1 MRLQTA
7 EATRDYHLEG
17 LLQITVKGKN
27 FDVTEA
33 LKSHATQK
41 VGKMSRYSDAVI
53 TAEVTLA
60 TERNWHVAEVTLFG
74 KGFDMHIEEKS
85 KDMYNSIDR
94 VVERL
99 ERQLKKQREKV
110 ANHRSGR
117 GEGIKVESGEQ
128 EAPKQ
133 QPNRDGDPYSTD
145 IESVYH
151 FIPQTMTVAA
161 AIKEMEAED
170 FEFLCFNK
178 EDDGKLCIVH
188 KKGRGYGLLVPN
200 LED

>member
-1 MRLQTA
+1 M
-7 EATRDYHLEG
+7 
-17 LLQITVKGKN
+17 QITVKGKN

-53 TAEVTLA
+53 TAEVTLT

-74 KGFDMHIEEKS
+74 RGFDMHIEEKS

-117 GEGIKVESGEQ
+117 GEGGKVEAVEQ
-128 EAPKQ
+128 DAPKQ
-133 QPNRDGDPYSTD
+133 QNRDEDPYSAK
-145 IESVYH
+145 IESVYR
-151 FIPQTMTVAA
+151 FIPQTMTVDE
-161 AIKEMEAED
+161 AIKEMEASGYQ
-170 FEFLCFNK
+170 FFCFNK
-178 EDDGKLCIVH
+178 EDDGQLSIVH

-200 LED
+200 LDD

>member
-1 MRLQTA
+1 M
-7 EATRDYHLEG
+7 
-17 LLQITVKGKN
+17 QITVKGKN

-53 TAEVTLA
+53 TAEVTLT

-74 KGFDMHIEEKS
+74 KGFDMHVEEKS

-110 ANHRSGR
+110 ASHRSGR
-117 GEGIKVESGEQ
+117 GVDGLKA
-128 EAPKQ
+128 EAPEDNAPKHK
-133 QPNRDGDPYSTD
+133 REEDPYSAR
-145 IESVYH
+145 IESVYR
-151 FIPQTMTVAA
+151 FIPQTMTVDE
-161 AIKEMEAED
+161 AIKEMEAEGYQ
-170 FEFLCFNK
+170 FICFNN
-178 EDDGKLCIVH
+178 EDGGKLSIVH
-188 KKGRGYGLLVPN
+188 KKARGYGLLVPN
-200 LED
+200 LDE